1 MSDDPAPATELFPA
15 PFPPRVSTASSPAPA
30 SAAPATAPVFR
41 EISSTQSRQPL
52 EHLGNVE
59 LAVSMEL
66 GRVRMRLADVLKIG
80 VGAVLEL
87 DKLAGDPIDVV
98 VNGRLVARGEVVV
111 VNERFAVRIVQIVA
125 DVTQDRG

>member
-1 MSDDPAPATELFPA
+1 MSDDPALAATAELFPA
-15 PFPPRVSTASSPAPA
+15 PRAPSPSPAAAA
-30 SAAPATAPVFR
+30 SAPVFR
-41 EISSTQSRQPL
+41 EISSTPSRQPL
-52 EHLGNVE
+52 EHLGDVE

-111 VNERFAVRIVQIVA
+111 VNDRFAVRIVQIVS
-125 DVTQDRG
+125 DVTK

>member
-1 MSDDPAPATELFPA
+1 MSDDPAPAATELFPA
-15 PFPPRVSTASSPAPA
+15 PRAPA
-30 SAAPATAPVFR
+30 SSTAAAASAPVFR
-41 EISSTQSRQPL
+41 EISASAPSRQPL
-52 EHLGNVE
+52 EHLGDVE
-59 LAVSMEL
+59 LNVSMEL

-111 VNERFAVRIVQIVA
+111 VNDRFAVRIVQIVSDA
-125 DVTQDRG
+125 SKE

>member
-1 MSDDPAPATELFPA
+1 MSDDPASAATELFPA
-15 PFPPRVSTASSPAPA
+15 PRAPSPSPAAATPA
-30 SAAPATAPVFR
+30 PAPVFR
-41 EISSTQSRQPL
+41 EISASAPSRQPL

-59 LAVSMEL
+59 LNVSMEL

-111 VNERFAVRIVQIVA
+111 VNDRFAVRIVQIVS
-125 DVTQDRG
+125 DVSKE

>member
-1 MSDDPAPATELFPA
+1 
-15 PFPPRVSTASSPAPA
+15 
-30 SAAPATAPVFR
+30 
-41 EISSTQSRQPL
+41 
-52 EHLGNVE
+52 
-59 LAVSMEL
+59 MEL

>member
-1 MSDDPAPATELFPA
+1 MSDDLASAATELFPA
-15 PFPPRVSTASSPAPA
+15 PRAPSPSPAGA
-30 SAAPATAPVFR
+30 TSAPAPVFR
-41 EISSTQSRQPL
+41 EVSASAPSRQPL

-59 LAVSMEL
+59 LNVSMEL

-111 VNERFAVRIVQIVA
+111 VNDRFAVRIVQIVS
-125 DVTQDRG
+125 DVSKE